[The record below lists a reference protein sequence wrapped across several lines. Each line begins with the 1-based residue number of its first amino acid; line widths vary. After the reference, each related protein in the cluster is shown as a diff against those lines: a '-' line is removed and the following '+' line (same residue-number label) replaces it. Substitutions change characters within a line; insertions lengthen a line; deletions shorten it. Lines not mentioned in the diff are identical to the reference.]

1 MPKNQ
6 SQRILYLVTLSEW
19 GGAQTYVYDLA
30 TDLSKSSTVIVACG
44 GDQNGE
50 LIRRIKKENIKL
62 YYLKNLDRSINFYR
76 DWLAFWDLVK
86 LFKTTKPDIVHLN
99 SSKAGSLGA
108 LAAKLAKVPKVVYT
122 VHGLVLNEPLGNL
135 KRIFFWLSEWISGKC
150 KDKLICVSDYDKRSL
165 LANKIVP
172 SSKIAVIHNGIDLT
186 RLDFFEKDE
195 SLYKIK
201 KLTQLKT
208 GRVLDLDQPKTNV
221 VGTIANFYSNKGLI
235 YLIEAAKEAL
245 TLLPNTKFVI
255 IGDGPG
261 RRKITSLI
269 ESYKLENSIFL
280 LGIIEKAAKYLKAFD
295 IFVLPSVKEGL
306 SYTLIEA
313 VSAGL
318 PIITTNVGGSSEIVK
333 HKKNGILVPPK
344 QFNILAENIVN
355 LIQNSSSRKL
365 FIKNNMLEANR
376 FDLKQMIAET
386 KIIYNQ

>member
-1 MPKNQ
+1 
-6 SQRILYLVTLSEW
+6 
-19 GGAQTYVYDLA
+19 
-30 TDLSKSSTVIVACG
+30 
-44 GDQNGE
+44 
-50 LIRRIKKENIKL
+50 
-62 YYLKNLDRSINFYR
+62 
-76 DWLAFWDLVK
+76 
-86 LFKTTKPDIVHLN
+86 
-99 SSKAGSLGA
+99 
-108 LAAKLAKVPKVVYT
+108 
-122 VHGLVLNEPLGNL
+122 
-135 KRIFFWLSEWISGKC
+135 
-150 KDKLICVSDYDKRSL
+150 
-165 LANKIVP
+165 
-172 SSKIAVIHNGIDLT
+172 
-186 RLDFFEKDE
+186 
-195 SLYKIK
+195 
-201 KLTQLKT
+201 
-208 GRVLDLDQPKTNV
+208 VLDLDQPKTNV